1 MSHQWNISIL
11 LLSCSLSLQAQKNP
25 IALNATGKEILSVLA
40 KQVVQKADQSLEQQ
54 PITVTSYFAE
64 RSAGNKHDFFSE
76 GDYWWPDSSNP
87 QGPYIQKD
95 GQTNPNNF
103 VQHRLAMIQFSQL
116 MGNLVSA
123 YLISGDRKYAKAG
136 LKHLNAW
143 FVDTATSMNPS
154 LLYAQAIKGK
164 VTGRG
169 VGIIDMIQ
177 MMEVAQSVRILEKAG
192 LIPNKDL
199 SKIIKWFSD
208 YLFWVTNHSYGKDE
222 RDAKNNHATCWVMQV
237 LSFAKLT
244 KNDSLIQDCS
254 KRFQQILLPNQLA
267 IDGSFPLE
275 LKRTKPYGY
284 SLFNLDAMTMV
295 AHLLKKENPSIF
307 KFQLVN
313 GTTMFNAVQFMV
325 PYVRDKSS
333 WPYSKD
339 VMYWDQWPVAQP
351 FLIFGY
357 HEFKEPTWLA
367 IWKKLDHFPINQEV
381 IRNLPIRNP
390 LLWLTELDY

>member
-1 MSHQWNISIL
+1 MRSPIIIAVLIS
-11 LLSCSLSLQAQKNP
+11 SCSTSVEAQKTS
-25 IALNATGKEILSVLA
+25 IYLNTTGKEIQSVLA
-40 KQVVQKADQSLEQQ
+40 KQILQKANQSLHEK
-54 PITVTSYFAE
+54 PITVTAFFAE
-64 RSAGNKHDFFSE
+64 RSAGNQHDFFSE
-76 GDYWWPDSSNP
+76 GDYWWPDASHP

-103 VQHRLAMIQFSQL
+103 VQHRLAMIRFSQL

-123 YLISGDRKYAKAG
+123 YLISGNQQYAKAG

-143 FVDTATSMNPS
+143 FVDTATRMNPS

-177 MMEVAQSVRILEKAG
+177 MMEVAQSIRVLEQVG
-192 LIPNKDL
+192 LIPIKEL
-199 SKIIKWFSD
+199 SMIKQWFAD
-208 YLFWVTNHSYGKDE
+208 YLQWVTTHAYGKEE

-244 KNDSLIQDCS
+244 KNDSLIKDCAI
-254 KRFQQILLPNQLA
+254 RYQQILLPSQLA
-267 IDGSFPLE
+267 LDGSFPLE

-284 SLFNLDAMTMV
+284 SLFNLDAMTMI
-295 AHLLKKENPSIF
+295 AHLLRQENTSIF
-307 KFQLVN
+307 QYQLADGRN
-313 GTTMFNAVQFMV
+313 LRKAIEFMA
-325 PYVRDKSS
+325 PYVLDKSS
-333 WPYSKD
+333 WPFAKD
-339 VMYWDQWPVAQP
+339 VMYWDQWPIAQP

-357 HEFKEPTWLA
+357 RAYQQSDWLL
-367 IWKKLDHFPINQEV
+367 IWKKLEHFPENQEV

-390 LLWLTELDY
+390 IIWLTTLD